1 MYKSN
6 GAIVEYDV
14 EERLSYWVEE
24 ILGLSPLRLL

>member
-14 EERLSYWVEE
+14 EERSSYWVEE
-24 ILGLSPLRLL
+24 ILRLSPLRLL